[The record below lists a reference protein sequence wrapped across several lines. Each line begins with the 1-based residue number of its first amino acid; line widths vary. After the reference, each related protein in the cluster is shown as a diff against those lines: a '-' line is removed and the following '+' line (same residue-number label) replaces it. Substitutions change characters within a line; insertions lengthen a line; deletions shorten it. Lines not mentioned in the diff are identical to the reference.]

1 MSSEAMY
8 NEARQLEKAG
18 ELGKA
23 VAIYKKL
30 IAESEDPRYHIALG
44 VCLQRLAHW
53 SESIRHLQHGI
64 ALKPHYCEGARLFL
78 AESLLKVGR
87 WKIVPLWVLTC
98 PRNMYQWKC

>member
-64 ALKPHYCEGARLFL
+64 ALKPHYCEGAQDCFWR
-78 AESLLKVGR
+78 SR
-87 WKIVPLWVLTC
+87 S
-98 PRNMYQWKC
+98 